1 MSNFHILTLATK
13 NDGYYNALVESAK
26 KNNIDLV
33 TLGFGQKWSGFTM
46 KINLINKY
54 LESLPDN
61 DIVVISDAYDV
72 ILLQNAS
79 KILKKFKSFNKP
91 IVISRDAQGNF
102 IFSYM
107 QSKVYK
113 KCNNVQICAG
123 LYMGYVWAIKLLYS
137 DMCKNNNCIE
147 NNKDDQMMLT
157 NVCNNNDFFNKYI
170 DIDND
175 YIIFYT
181 TVGSGFSSIYS
192 PDSNSDIINNKLI
205 INNTNQEP
213 SFVHGPNYT
222 KLDLILNTYN
232 LPLNNNYNRNI
243 TEKLFIYFKYE
254 YLQYYIT
261 DILILILI
269 LTLIIYF
276 IRYIKF
282 SKY

>member
-13 NDGYYNALVESAK
+13 NDGYYNALVKSAK

-46 KINLINKY
+46 KINLINEY
-54 LESLPDN
+54 LKSLPDN

-79 KILKKFKSFNKP
+79 NILKKFKSFNKP
-91 IVISRDAQGNF
+91 IVISKDAQGNF

-137 DMCKNNNCIE
+137 EMCKNNNCIE

-170 DIDND
+170 DIDNN
-175 YIIFYT
+175 YLIFYT
-181 TVGSGFSSIYS
+181 TVGSGFSFTYS

-261 DILILILI
+261 DILIFILI

-276 IRYIKF
+276 IPNIKF